1 MATEDIVEMQSL
13 YRELLQ
19 EKRKLK
25 AEVERLKRNHAF
37 DAATAYDC
45 GSREVMELKAEI
57 ERLREDLLEVNTE
70 LGIYQEI
77 YGDYDAELNNT
88 GGE

>member
-19 EKRKLK
+19 EKRK
-25 AEVERLKRNHAF
+25 
-37 DAATAYDC
+37 
-45 GSREVMELKAEI
+45 LKAEI